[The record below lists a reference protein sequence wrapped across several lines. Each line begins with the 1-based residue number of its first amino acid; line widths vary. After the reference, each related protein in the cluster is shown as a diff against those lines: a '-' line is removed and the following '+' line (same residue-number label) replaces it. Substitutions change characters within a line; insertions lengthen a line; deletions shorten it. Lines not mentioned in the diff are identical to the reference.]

1 MSNTPAQSIPGIVDA
16 VYAQLNQSDIE
27 QFYAGFQRWNLQQ
40 QITTLQTQIQTLRL
54 QIADNTERSQ
64 EVHPS
69 AIALAT
75 LARLQANG
83 VSDIELLD
91 RMLEQG
97 ELWLDRTMQ
106 RLDYCE
112 QVDDFISDDYTQWC
126 KFALE
131 GAYDWIDSI
140 QDGSL
145 SSPAPIAITMKEPLT
160 QATEELFLQKLSS
173 DEEENEA
180 LVLET
185 THKRPAVT
193 ITYPEESAPAAEE
206 ISLPVE
212 ANSTVEADVII
223 EESTLES
230 EDITL
235 PVEVDSAVETDSIVE
250 DSIPPSEEAPPVE
263 STLIPEDETT
273 AIQDLAAFAEPFSLV
288 ENATPASEQPA
299 SQEDS
304 VHNAREDTS
313 ATDVE
318 EPASQEYISS
328 EEIPSIESSAISS
341 IEQSPVQEFV
351 EIAPITG
358 KPSTTS
364 PESSLQNEATVATET
379 SAPKREK
386 RGANVQV
393 RAALYSGRYPQY
405 KLAKRP
411 NFWRRLIEKIWGS

>member
-27 QFYAGFQRWNLQQ
+27 QFYAGYQRWNLQQ
-40 QITTLQTQIQTLRL
+40 QITTLQTQIETLRL
-54 QIADNTERSQ
+54 QIADNTERIQ
-64 EVHPS
+64 EIHPS

-83 VSDIELLD
+83 VSDIDLLD

-145 SSPAPIAITMKEPLT
+145 SSPTPIAITLKEPLT

-173 DEEENEA
+173 DEDENEA

-185 THKRPAVT
+185 TLKRPAVT
-193 ITYPEESAPAAEE
+193 ITYPEESALAAEE

-212 ANSTVEADVII
+212 VNPTVEAAVII
-223 EESTLES
+223 EEST
-230 EDITL
+230 
-235 PVEVDSAVETDSIVE
+235 
-250 DSIPPSEEAPPVE
+250 PPSEEAPPVE
-263 STLIPEDETT
+263 STLTPEDETT
-273 AIQDLAAFAEPFSLV
+273 AIQDHAAFAEPFSLE

-304 VHNAREDTS
+304 AHNAREDTS
-313 ATDVE
+313 ATDAE

-328 EEIPSIESSAISS
+328 AEIPSIESSAISS

-364 PESSLQNEATVATET
+364 PESPLQNEATVATEA

-386 RGANVQV
+386 RESNVQV

-411 NFWRRLIEKIWGS
+411 NFLRRLIEKTWGS